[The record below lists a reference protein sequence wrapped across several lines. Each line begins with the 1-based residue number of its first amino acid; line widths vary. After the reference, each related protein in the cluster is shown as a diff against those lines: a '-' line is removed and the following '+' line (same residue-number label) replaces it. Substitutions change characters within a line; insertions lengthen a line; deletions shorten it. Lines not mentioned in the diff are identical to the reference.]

1 MEDDEPFY
9 GPNFSRKILTAD
21 ERAFNDLQDAVAKSI
36 QASKKYKN
44 VLSKRA
50 VTRGVSRQSEI
61 LKAKLKKKTSL
72 MHALTKAQ
80 ILHNEAKA
88 ANNTIYIK
96 HAAKYMETTSQQLH
110 KLQSGGSR
118 RRRIKSARKKSKRHK
133 KTHHRK

>member
-1 MEDDEPFY
+1 MEDDDPLY

-21 ERAFNDLQDAVAKSI
+21 ERAFNDLQHAVAKSI

-50 VTRGVSRQSEI
+50 VTRGMSRQSEI

-110 KLQSGGSR
+110 KLQLGGSR
-118 RRRIKSARKKSKRHK
+118 RSRIKSARKKSKRHK
-133 KTHHRK
+133 H

>member
-1 MEDDEPFY
+1 MEEDEPLY
-9 GPNFSRKILTAD
+9 GPNFSRKILTTD

-44 VLSKRA
+44 ALSKRA
-50 VTRGVSRQSEI
+50 VTRGLSRQSEI

-96 HAAKYMETTSQQLH
+96 HAAKYMETASQQLH
-110 KLQSGGSR
+110 KLQLGGSR